1 MKTNVKLLAGF
12 AALAMVTPS
21 FAVDVEIRLTGS
33 TAMRSQVHAV
43 LTNATDATPA
53 GLGYST
59 VAATSASSGVS
70 GASYHIYEL
79 GTSPNKT
86 TIKTSWSGSVAGIQ
100 AVAQNRTDLKWL
112 PNSAIG
118 NGTAQSSTVAV
129 VEAVPADI
137 AFSDVWQDSSPFTSP
152 RLTDVI
158 CGVVQFRFVTSTG
171 SPITNITPQ
180 QIRTLYLN
188 GSLPLSSFTGNAA
201 DTTKVYALGRDPDS
215 GTRVTAFVENGL
227 GPNPTVLQYKPV
239 AASGT
244 TSALAPYA
252 ATTKFGISLIAGN
265 DGESS
270 GGTLAGFFR
279 NSNTSV
285 SVSGAAAAPCHF
297 IGYLGTSDAATAIAT
312 ASGGQNPGSIIA
324 FNGSN
329 PAAGTALADA
339 IKNGSYHFWSY
350 LHCMNNGLTGDKA
363 AFYTTLSNTLKDTP
377 SSNIA
382 LSEMNVERSN
392 DGADITPK

>member
-1 MKTNVKLLAGF
+1 
-12 AALAMVTPS
+12 
-21 FAVDVEIRLTGS
+21 
-33 TAMRSQVHAV
+33 
-43 LTNATDATPA
+43 
-53 GLGYST
+53 
-59 VAATSASSGVS
+59 
-70 GASYHIYEL
+70 
-79 GTSPNKT
+79 
-86 TIKTSWSGSVAGIQ
+86 
-100 AVAQNRTDLKWL
+100 
-112 PNSAIG
+112 
-118 NGTAQSSTVAV
+118 VAV

-201 DTTKVYALGRDPDS
+201 DTAKVYALGRDPDS

-239 AASGT
+239 ASGGT
-244 TSALAPYA
+244 TTALAPYA
-252 ATTKFGISLIAGN
+252 ATTKFGISLIPGN

-279 NSNTSV
+279 NINTSV
-285 SVSGAAAAPCHF
+285 PVSGGTAAPCHF
-297 IGYLGTSDAATAIAT
+297 IGYLGTSDATTAIAAAT
-312 ASGGQNPGSIIA
+312 VDNPATEGVNETSNPGSIIA

-329 PAAGTALADA
+329 PAAGSALATA

-350 LHCMNNGLTGDKA
+350 LHCMNNGLTGGKA
-363 AFYTTLSNTLKDTP
+363 TFYTNLANTLVSTDSGGIK
-377 SSNIA
+377 